1 MLLKQSTI
9 KSALAKQYEHSLKE
23 CLKIIKKKIKWEENL
38 KIPDATN
45 TKANANAYQKASY
58 FKIEIQGHL
67 ETINELEVLFIN
79 HGKYDNLREELKRYE
94 HITNNLNAGYNP
106 YGLGCSVGSNKRKY
120 KMIEVEL

>member
-58 FKIEIQGHL
+58 FKIEIQGYL
-67 ETINELEVLFIN
+67 ETISELEVLFIN
-79 HGKYDNLREELKRYE
+79 HGKYDDLRAKLKD
-94 HITNNLNAGYNP
+94 
-106 YGLGCSVGSNKRKY
+106 
-120 KMIEVEL
+120 